1 MVPDP
6 QVIGAVYIGV
16 EEGGIYRSGNQGET
30 WESLNEGLYWDVHTV
45 TPTPAGLR
53 LYATT
58 GRGFY
63 RSDDGG
69 QHWRHLMSGLE
80 RRYTV
85 PLFTPLPR
93 RARLRAGA
101 RAQTRPCTAV
111 TMVVSTGCAWSRA
124 YPRSLT

>member
-6 QVIGAVYIGV
+6 QVLGAVYIGV
-16 EEGGIYRSGNQGET
+16 EEGGIYPSGDQGET
-30 WESLNEGLYWDVHTV
+30 WERLSERLYWDVHTV
-45 TPTPAGLR
+45 TPAGLR

-69 QHWRHLMSGLE
+69 RHWRHLMSNLE

-85 PLFTPLPR
+85 P
-93 RARLRAGA
+93 
-101 RAQTRPCTAV
+101 
-111 TMVVSTGCAWSRA
+111 MVVSTGGVWSGIC
-124 YPRSLT
+124 PHNLT